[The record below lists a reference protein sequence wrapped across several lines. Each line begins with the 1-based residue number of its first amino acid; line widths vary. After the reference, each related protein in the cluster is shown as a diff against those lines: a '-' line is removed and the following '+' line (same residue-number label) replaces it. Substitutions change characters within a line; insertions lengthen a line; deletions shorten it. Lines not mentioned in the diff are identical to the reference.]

1 MSIYKCRPAS
11 HIFIAIPSYL
21 ASLQFDTAY
30 MLAECLPRLMADGI
44 TVSLK
49 ILEGNCYVDL
59 ARCELVADFLASDAT
74 DLLFID
80 SDVGAHYETLLKICR
95 SYRPVVGA
103 IYPKKTDDVEFP
115 VDFLSGAHPLESDGT
130 IEVSMIAT
138 GMMRINRAVFDVL
151 KPKVQAFKCRGKDMH
166 AYFQC
171 DVRNGTYYGE
181 DIEFCRLWREAGGKL
196 YVFPN
201 ETLSHTGPHAWIGN
215 LQNAIRGGKLK

>member
-1 MSIYKCRPAS
+1 MSIYKCKPAE
-11 HIFIAIPSYL
+11 HVFIAIPSYL

-30 MLAECLPRLMADGI
+30 MLAGCLPRLMADGI

-74 DLLFID
+74 DLLFLD
-80 SDVGAHYETLLKICR
+80 SDVGADYETLLKICR
-95 SYRPVVGA
+95 STRPLVGA
-103 IYPKKTDDVEFP
+103 AYPKKTDDIEFP
-115 VDFLSGAHPLESDGT
+115 VDFLPGAHPLETDGT
-130 IEVSMIAT
+130 IEVSMFPT
-138 GMMRINRAVFDVL
+138 GMMRINRSVFDVL
-151 KPKVQAFKCRGKDMH
+151 KPKVKQFRSRGKVMH
-166 AYFQC
+166 AYFEC
-171 DVRNGTYYGE
+171 AIRESYFGE

-215 LQNAIRGGKLK
+215 LQTAIRGGKLK